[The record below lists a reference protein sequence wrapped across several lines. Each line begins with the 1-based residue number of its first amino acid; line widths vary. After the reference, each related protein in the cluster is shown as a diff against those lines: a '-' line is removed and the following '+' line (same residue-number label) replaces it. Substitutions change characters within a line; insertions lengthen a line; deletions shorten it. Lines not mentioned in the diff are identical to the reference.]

1 MKNELAGEAK
11 CLFPLRPVEHA
22 DTTLSSAE
30 LKSKSVPTNLFHKMH
45 LRWYAFG
52 VDHFLKHVDHVVELS
67 VDIADDDHGLL
78 HS

>member
-1 MKNELAGEAK
+1 MCCSHSYNSDIVG
-11 CLFPLRPVEHA
+11 
-22 DTTLSSAE
+22 
-30 LKSKSVPTNLFHKMH
+30 KSKTDPTNLFPKMH